1 MDVKGRNAVGYLLQ
15 LSMVL
20 HFLVE
25 FLLLTGTNRLCG
37 FPPNWK
43 RCGFAAAV
51 SAACAA
57 VCAQL
62 DRSFWYY
69 LCLALTAAAAF
80 GFGKSGLRRS
90 MVFLLL
96 TLALTGATAG
106 IGKSNPMA
114 LFAAGVLIWLL
125 VSLGV
130 PGGVGRRC
138 FVPVRLS
145 HKGKTVQMLAL
156 RDTGNTLR
164 DPVSGEPVL
173 VVGDA
178 PAAALTGLTRAQL
191 AAPVETVASA
201 VLPGLRLLPFRAVGK
216 QRGLLLALR
225 LDSVHIDGRPAAT
238 LVAFAPEGLDNDGIY
253 QALAGGMA

>member
-1 MDVKGRNAVGYLLQ
+1 MGNTVQ
-15 LSMVL
+15 LSMIL

-25 FLLLTGTNRLCG
+25 FLLLSGTNRLCG
-37 FPPNWK
+37 YPPSWK
-43 RCGFAAAV
+43 RCCLAAAV
-51 SAACAA
+51 AA
-57 VCAQL
+57 VCAGICVRLEQEV
-62 DRSFWYY
+62 WYY
-69 LCLALTAAAAF
+69 LCLVLTAAVAF
-80 GFGKSGLRRS
+80 GFGKSGLRRAG
-90 MVFLLL
+90 VFLLL
-96 TLALTGATAG
+96 TLALTGAAVG
-106 IGKSNPMA
+106 MGKRTPWS
-114 LFAAGVLIWLL
+114 LFAAGVWIWLL
-125 VSLGV
+125 VFLGV
-130 PGGVGRRC
+130 PGALGSRR

-145 HKGKTVQMLAL
+145 HRGKTVQMLAL

-191 AAPVETVASA
+191 ASPVETVVSA
-201 VLPGLRLLPFRAVGK
+201 PLPGLRLLPFRAVGK